1 MLLLSSQRSV
11 ERTLTRSLVN
21 GKPRLMTSQL
31 RLKLAKRSVATTT
44 ANCTGSRLP
53 MMKLLSNLMLSRGRT
68 RILLMKSRISLIN
81 WEMVDAPSMN
91 WTNNAAVWKLRR
103 RSSNLLLR
111 RPKLL
116 LNKRR
121 IRFSGLN
128 LNLVKLDKRLI
139 AASKRR
145 RRSLIIL
152 GRTMRVQWSLWLL
165 LLRVSNVPRVRPFA
179 SRKNLNLT
187 SMSLKLPL
195 IMPTR
200 PMLRDKKPSRGI
212 KDNLG
217 RPLLAMK
224 NKLVVAK
231 KSWKL
236 LVLLN
241 ARPELSAEKLRS
253 LGLFLTLLIAASV
266 DWMLNC
272 LMLALLSTRC
282 KSSILRPCMI
292 SVVLNP

>member
-1 MLLLSSQRSV
+1 M
-11 ERTLTRSLVN
+11 
-21 GKPRLMTSQL
+21 G
-31 RLKLAKRSVATTT
+31 
-44 ANCTGSRLP
+44 
-53 MMKLLSNLMLSRGRT
+53 LSRGRT
-68 RILLMKSRISLIN
+68 KILLMKSRISLIN
-81 WEMVDAPSMN
+81 WEMVAAPSMS

-111 RPKLL
+111 KLKLL
-116 LNKRR
+116 LSKKRT
-121 IRFSGLN
+121 RFSGLN
-128 LNLVKLDKRLI
+128 LSLVKLDRRLI

-152 GRTMRVQWSLWLL
+152 GRTMHVQWSLWLH
-165 LLRVSNVPRVRPFA
+165 LLRASNVPRVKPFA

-187 SMSLKLPL
+187 LMNLRLPL

-224 NKLVVAK
+224 NKLVVVK
-231 KSWKL
+231 KSWRL
-236 LVLLN
+236 LVLLS
-241 ARPELSAEKLRS
+241 ARLVLSAEKWRS
-253 LGLFLTLLIAASV
+253 LGLFLTLLTAASV
-266 DWMLNC
+266 DLTLNC
-272 LMLALLSTRC
+272 PMLALLSTRC
-282 KSSILRPCMI
+282 KLSIPRPCMI

>member
-1 MLLLSSQRSV
+1 
-11 ERTLTRSLVN
+11 
-21 GKPRLMTSQL
+21 
-31 RLKLAKRSVATTT
+31 
-44 ANCTGSRLP
+44 
-53 MMKLLSNLMLSRGRT
+53 MLSRGRT
-68 RILLMKSRISLIN
+68 RILPMKSRISLIN

-103 RSSNLLLR
+103 RSSNLPLR

-116 LNKRR
+116 LNKRK

-128 LNLVKLDKRLI
+128 LNLVKLDRRLI

-200 PMLRDKKPSRGI
+200 LMLRDKRLSRGI

-217 RPLLAMK
+217 RPSLDLK

-231 KSWKL
+231 KSWRLLALLSVKL
-236 LVLLN
+236 V
-241 ARPELSAEKLRS
+241 LSAEKLKS
-253 LGLFLTLLIAASV
+253 LGLFLTLLNAASV
-266 DWMLNC
+266 DLMLNW
-272 LMLALLSTRC
+272 LMLVLLLMRC
-282 KSSILRPCMI
+282 KSLIPRLCMI
-292 SVVLNP
+292 SVVLNQ

>member
-1 MLLLSSQRSV
+1 M
-11 ERTLTRSLVN
+11 
-21 GKPRLMTSQL
+21 G
-31 RLKLAKRSVATTT
+31 
-44 ANCTGSRLP
+44 
-53 MMKLLSNLMLSRGRT
+53 
-68 RILLMKSRISLIN
+68 LMKSRISLIN

-103 RSSNLLLR
+103 RSFNLPLR

-121 IRFSGLN
+121 TRFSGLN
-128 LNLVKLDKRLI
+128 LNLVKLDRRLI

-145 RRSLIIL
+145 RKSLIIL
-152 GRTMRVQWSLWLL
+152 ERTMRVQWSLWLL

-187 SMSLKLPL
+187 LMSLKLPL

-200 PMLRDKKPSRGI
+200 PMLRAKKPLRGV

-231 KSWKL
+231 KSWRL
-236 LVLLN
+236 LVLLS
-241 ARPELSAEKLRS
+241 ARLVLSVEKLRS

-266 DWMLNC
+266 DLMLNC
-272 LMLALLSTRC
+272 LMLVLLSTRC
-282 KSSILRPCMI
+282 KSSIPRPCMI
-292 SVVLNP
+292 SVVLNL

>member
-1 MLLLSSQRSV
+1 MGMS
-11 ERTLTRSLVN
+11 
-21 GKPRLMTSQL
+21 
-31 RLKLAKRSVATTT
+31 
-44 ANCTGSRLP
+44 
-53 MMKLLSNLMLSRGRT
+53 
-68 RILLMKSRISLIN
+68 
-81 WEMVDAPSMN
+81 
-91 WTNNAAVWKLRR
+91 WTNNVAVWKLRR
-103 RSSNLLLR
+103 RSSNLPLR

-128 LNLVKLDKRLI
+128 LNLVKLDRRLI

-165 LLRVSNVPRVRPFA
+165 LLRVSNVLRVKPFA
-179 SRKNLNLT
+179 SKKNLNLT
-187 SMSLKLPL
+187 SMSLRLPL

-231 KSWKL
+231 KSWRL

-241 ARPELSAEKLRS
+241 ARLVLSAERLRS

-266 DWMLNC
+266 DLMLNC

-282 KSSILRPCMI
+282 KSSILKPCMI